1 MKSANPLDIQRVLEV
16 VQKYHDPTKRITK
29 SMIATALH
37 LPYSNSHN
45 NGVDRSIRDAVTELR
60 KLGHPI
66 CADSGH
72 SGYYFSTEGIGRTIA
87 EYESRATEYFDIARA
102 MERGY
107 MPNEPEQMR
116 LSV

>member
-66 CADSGH
+66 CSTAGAAGYWYDPASVGIVTADMRSRIINM
-72 SGYYFSTEGIGRTIA
+72 SETI
-87 EYESRATEYFDIARA
+87 RA

-107 MPNEPEQMR
+107 VPNEVVQMR